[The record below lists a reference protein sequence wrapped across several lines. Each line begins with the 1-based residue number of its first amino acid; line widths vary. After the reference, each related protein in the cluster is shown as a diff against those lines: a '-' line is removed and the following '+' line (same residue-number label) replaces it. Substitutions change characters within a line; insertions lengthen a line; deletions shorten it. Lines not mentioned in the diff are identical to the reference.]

1 MRTSLITA
9 MLLITLPMLAGAQGN
24 SAKRAYSWEFSLS
37 GIFQESKGIGSENS
51 SSLQVDSVTGFG
63 LNMAYN
69 FSNKL
74 ALGVDLEYLRPKY
87 EAVLVDENGLDDD
100 FFIKIKPTIVNL
112 LFATVL
118 FIGLALKR
126 PYLKL
131 LMGAVLH
138 LDNEGWHKLGLRWA
152 IFFIVL
158 AVLNEVVWRNFSTE
172 FWAGFKLFGLMPLTM
187 IFAIAQVPLI
197 TAHQIEDAPADA
209 G

>member
-1 MRTSLITA
+1 VTA
-9 MLLITLPMLAGAQGN
+9 TTPKSPPAGNGKAVSPFLRLALEMGPLLIFFVTNGQ
-24 SAKRAYSWEFSLS
+24 F
-37 GIFQESKGIGSENS
+37 GIMPATAAFMVATPI
-51 SSLQVDSVTGFG
+51 
-63 LNMAYN
+63 
-69 FSNKL
+69 
-74 ALGVDLEYLRPKY
+74 
-87 EAVLVDENGLDDD
+87 AVLISYRLEKRIPVMPLVGCGFVMLFGGLTLWLDDD